1 MSKLSALKFLCFL
14 SLFLAYPAAGQ
25 DSLPD
30 SDAPL
35 VQQLTD
41 GDSTSRKEALHAIFA
56 RKKAIL
62 QLHDQFLDALMASAA
77 DSSVEVRQLSVILIG
92 ERWIWKGNEQEPRAI
107 EFLLKM
113 THDDDWKV
121 VYNCVYYGLST
132 VRAKSDALTDR
143 LIELA
148 VSRERNQA
156 FALFGRVKWGLNYD
170 KQKSAQRVQVFLDK
184 LSPEQASQAMLAMN
198 LYYELA
204 GRPPANIS
212 RFPDTYH
219 YLVIFSTQPPFSPAT
234 KAEVLDVVKK
244 LLGDAFK
251 PDEWFVRF
259 ADGRLMGMAHL
270 EGMRNF
276 DRAIQA
282 LSAGQGFKIVEKAQV
297 DPARLERI
305 EAAFMKEEQ
314 QKPSVEN
321 FELAFKE
328 LYDQLGKQYPCFEL
342 KGINWQAVGEDLLPR
357 SKNIRNADEF
367 SLLCQQLIAR
377 LQDSHAYLS
386 KGRIT
391 PAVYPFPRWDPGFAC
406 LVDDR
411 GAPVVYYVDQGSAAE
426 DAKLKVGMT
435 ITSINGV
442 PAQDAI
448 ADCMKLYCQYA
459 GFSSDRI
466 LRYQATRWFIRQQ
479 ERGAMVQLQAVDKD
493 DKHHDFEL
501 PANDDVRYLPRL
513 PVPIAGILDS
523 ANVAHTRLDDDLG
536 YIYVRR
542 IRSDLTEQLD
552 VAIRQLQSCK
562 GLVIDVRGNSGGGF
576 DANQAFANFDLN
588 RDTESQRPLF
598 TGPIAVLID
607 ARCISAGEG
616 WTSWFVA
623 NKRARLF
630 GEATAGASA
639 RKVQRDVMNG
649 MFRVTYPVKAYKG
662 SLDRPIERIGIT
674 PDVPLMPNAADIA
687 NGIDTVLQAACAYL
701 RSEATEE

>member
-14 SLFLAYPAAGQ
+14 SLFLAYPAVGQ

-30 SDAPL
+30 SDATL

-41 GDSTSRKEALHAIFA
+41 GDSTSRKEALRAILA
-56 RKKAIL
+56 RKKGIL
-62 QLHDQFLDALMASAA
+62 QLQDQFLDGLMASAG
-77 DSSVEVRQLSVILIG
+77 DSSVEVRQLSVALIG
-92 ERWIWKGNEQEPRAI
+92 ERWIWKGGEQEPRAI

-121 VYNCVYYGLST
+121 AYNCVYYGLST
-132 VRAKSDALTDR
+132 VRGKSDLLTDR

-148 VSRERNQA
+148 VARERNQA
-156 FALFGRVKWGLNYD
+156 FALFGRVKWGLSD
-170 KQKSAQRVQVFLDK
+170 GKQSAAQRVQVFLDK
-184 LSPEQASQAMLAMN
+184 LSPEQSSQAMLAMN
-198 LYYELA
+198 LYYELV
-204 GRPPANIS
+204 GRPPANID
-212 RFPDTYH
+212 RFSDTNH
-219 YLVIFSTQPPFSPAT
+219 YLVVFTTQPPFLPET
-234 KAEVLDVVKK
+234 KDEVLAAIKT
-244 LLGDAFK
+244 LLGEAFR
-251 PDEWFVRF
+251 PEDWFVKF
-259 ADGRLMGMAHL
+259 SEGRLMGMAHL
-270 EGMRNF
+270 QGMQNF

-282 LSAGQGFKIVEKAQV
+282 LSVGRGFKIAETGQV
-297 DPARLERI
+297 DPTRLERI
-305 EAAFMKEEQ
+305 QAAFTKDADL
-314 QKPSVEN
+314 KPSGED
-321 FELAFKE
+321 FALAFKE
-328 LYDQLGKQYPCFEL
+328 LYDQLGKEYPCFEL
-342 KGINWQAVGEDLLPR
+342 KGINWQDVGDELLPKC
-357 SKNIRNADEF
+357 KNIHNVDEF
-367 SLLCQQLIAR
+367 SLLCQQLIAQ

-386 KGRIT
+386 KGRAI
-391 PAVYPFPRWDPGFAC
+391 PAAYPFPRWDPGFAC

-426 DAKLKVGMT
+426 DAKLKIGMT

-448 ADCMKLYCQYA
+448 ADCMKLYRQYA

-466 LRYQATRWFIRQQ
+466 LRYQATRWFVRQQ
-479 ERGAMVQLQAVDKD
+479 KRGSMVQLQAVDQD
-493 DKHHDFEL
+493 DECHDFEL
-501 PANDDVRYLPRL
+501 PANYDVRYLPRL
-513 PVPIAGILDS
+513 PVPIAGIRDS
-523 ANVAHTRLDDDLG
+523 ANVAHTRLDGDLG

-542 IRSDLTEQLD
+542 IRPDLTVQLD
-552 VAIRQLQSCK
+552 TAIQQLQSCQ

-588 RDTESQRPLF
+588 GEADSPRPRF

-662 SLDRPIERIGIT
+662 SLARPIERIGIT

-687 NGIDTVLQAACAYL
+687 NGRDTVLRAACAYL
-701 RSEATEE
+701 RSEVQEQ